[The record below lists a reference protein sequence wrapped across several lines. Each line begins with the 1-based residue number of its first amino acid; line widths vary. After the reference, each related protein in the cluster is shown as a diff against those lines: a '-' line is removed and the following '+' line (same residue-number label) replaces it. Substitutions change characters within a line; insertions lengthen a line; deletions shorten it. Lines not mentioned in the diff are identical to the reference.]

1 MIGFEN
7 VAPDDIHETLA
18 TSLLF
23 RELVFTLTNSLC
35 SQLDCG
41 SEPDAKSAHRK
52 LTLVCGC
59 RVVWSGFEAGYG
71 FLALV
76 TF

>member
-1 MIGFEN
+1 MLPRLASGSSLRRTVIGGIGFGN
-7 VAPDDIHETLA
+7 AAPDDIHETLA

-23 RELVFTLTNSLC
+23 RELVFTLTNSRC

-52 LTLVCGC
+52 LTLVCG
-59 RVVWSGFEAGYG
+59 
-71 FLALV
+71 
-76 TF
+76 